1 MHPVRAA
8 LTFQCFF
15 TVALTGRV
23 GCWYLFYPGRCP
35 GLWKTLGFQPV
46 LAMYDIGLS
55 CSGKRQSQA
64 QPVSSFLYKHWTEFS
79 CLHHSKY
86 RMSHKYTCY
95 YSSSIWWITSQLSFT
110 RSVSS
115 CFLFRGSGLSGSV
128 PGVVG
133 FAEGLLPR
141 PYRWLR
147 TTL

>member
-1 MHPVRAA
+1 M
-8 LTFQCFF
+8 FS

-23 GCWYLFYPGRCP
+23 GCLYLFYPGRCL

-115 CFLFRGSGLSGSV
+115 CFLLSGSGSSGV
-128 PGVVG
+128 PGSG
-133 FAEGLLPR
+133 FSGSIGLSNDLLPI
-141 PYRWLR
+141 P
-147 TTL
+147 